1 MEDQVNVPK
10 ANTPMSDLDINLK
23 GKELTKRNTV
33 KWVLI
38 LFVPL
43 IVLNIVL
50 LIFKSNLGRIPARN
64 SGNNFSLG
72 QQDVGQTNP
81 SGGED
86 LVNQSGLI
94 NYIEDLGP
102 EEVVKLFLDYNLKND
117 KTSAR
122 QLIVTRALESSFKS
136 SLDNYNDKYSLYGK
150 SFTYEV
156 GASKMSTD
164 GDVAYVLVKITGSVE
179 PVSHLYVLVKEDS
192 IWKLVND
199 DILM

>member
-1 MEDQVNVPK
+1 M
-10 ANTPMSDLDINLK
+10 
-23 GKELTKRNTV
+23 
-33 KWVLI
+33 
-38 LFVPL
+38 
-43 IVLNIVL
+43 LN
-50 LIFKSNLGRIPARN
+50 
-64 SGNNFSLG
+64 
-72 QQDVGQTNP
+72 
-81 SGGED
+81 
-86 LVNQSGLI
+86 
-94 NYIEDLGP
+94 Y
-102 EEVVKLFLDYNLKND
+102 
-117 KTSAR
+117 
-122 QLIVTRALESSFKS
+122 SSFKS